1 MWNPPIKA
9 PSQPKET
16 RMDPFQHFMNSP
28 MMKQSLEQFTYMTGL
43 GEEMYW
49 PVMGGV
55 ILAVSSLQVLLL

>member
-1 MWNPPIKA
+1 
-9 PSQPKET
+9 
-16 RMDPFQHFMNSP
+16 MDPFQHFMNSP